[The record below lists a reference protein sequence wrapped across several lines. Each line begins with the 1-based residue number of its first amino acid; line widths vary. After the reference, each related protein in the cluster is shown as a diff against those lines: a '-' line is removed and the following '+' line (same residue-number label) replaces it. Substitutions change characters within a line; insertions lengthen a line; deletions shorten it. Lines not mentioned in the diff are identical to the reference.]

1 MPAAPGPK
9 AFSMSDVKARMG
21 RYASTNFYHIYLLAP
36 GAVTGHAGK
45 YGGGSYQNYIDI
57 ACIDASLPGSTF
69 ATHEAT
75 NDYMGITERHVYR
88 RQFDGK
94 LDFTFAID
102 REYTLVKFFEAW
114 MGYIGGEAS
123 DGYRNYQAGRGYRV
137 PFISEYVSPA
147 FKLIKYEKDAIA
159 RGIKNTSPT
168 ALEYTFVNAFPISI
182 ASMPVSQGPTDLLTM
197 TVTMDYQKYYVHPVS
212 GTGKGAEGTAGGNSK
227 TTNNSDQSQTKLTD
241 KIPDMEYDTDQ
252 KGGIDRNLYGN
263 NGDVPQY
270 KDVGDTWSSDVDP
283 GRYTSNDTPQGG
295 SKPVQPNNDQPT
307 TSTQNNNN
315 TPAVNSDS
323 SFRRN
328 LNTMTE
334 SDKQAIRDEQNL
346 VKQSLDMF

>member
-21 RYASTNFYHIYLLAP
+21 RYASTNFFHVYILPP
-36 GAVTGHAGK
+36 GGVFTHAK
-45 YGGGSYQNYIDI
+45 TYGGGSWGNYIDI

-75 NDYMGITERHVYR
+75 NDHMGITERHVYR

-102 REYTLVKFFEAW
+102 REYTLIKFFEAW

-123 DGYRNYQAGRGYRV
+123 DGYRNYEAGRGYRV
-137 PFISEYVSPA
+137 PFIAEYTAPA

-182 ASMPVSQGPTDLLTM
+182 ASMPISQGPTDLLTM
-197 TVTMDYQKYYVHPVS
+197 TVTMDYQKYYVHPVQ
-212 GTGKGAEGTAGGNSK
+212 GKGKGSAGSPGPTSEG
-227 TTNNSDQSQTKLTD
+227 NNSTPSLTD
-241 KIPDMEYDTDQ
+241 EVPDMGFNIEL
-252 KGGIDRNLYGN
+252 KNGIDGGLYGN
-263 NGDVPQY
+263 NGDVPKY
-270 KDVGDTWSSDVDP
+270 GDAPEGWNSEHSPLKYNAT
-283 GRYTSNDTPQGG
+283 DTPQGG

-315 TPAVNSDS
+315 TPAVNSDT

-334 SDKQAIRDEQNL
+334 QDKQAIRDEQNL